1 MYAMTTDENIEQ
13 QARREAEAK
22 YPTHYGQRESWAEH
36 IATFEREAYAAALIA
51 ERSKP
56 QPSVDIEVIQQELE
70 AWLKTCGSPIPC
82 HDEYMDDL
90 RDRLTKLFKP

>member
-1 MYAMTTDENIEQ
+1 MTPDETIEQ
-13 QARREAEAK
+13 QARREAEER

-56 QPSVDIEVIQQELE
+56 QPSVDEHVHALYRAVDGDYICSGCEMVFVP
-70 AWLKTCGSPIPC
+70 K
-82 HDEYMDDL
+82 
-90 RDRLTKLFKP
+90 